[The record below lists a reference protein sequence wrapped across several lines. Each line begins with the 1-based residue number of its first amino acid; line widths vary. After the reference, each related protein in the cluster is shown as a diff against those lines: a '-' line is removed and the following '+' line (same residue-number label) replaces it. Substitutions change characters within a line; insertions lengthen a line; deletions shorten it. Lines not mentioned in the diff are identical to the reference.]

1 MDTFVVALI
10 AKLTEQLSAYDACK
24 VIRLVLEARD
34 EELNRQ
40 WSEV

>member
-10 AKLTEQLSAYDACK
+10 AKLIERLPTYDACK
-24 VIRLVLEARD
+24 VIAIVLEARD
-34 EELNRQ
+34 DEINRQ